1 MSNKINIDKASGF
14 SPVRA
19 AGQSD
24 VKKAGGELAKPVET
38 GKTGNEDK
46 VELSNRA
53 TEVGKLVDQVKE
65 LPDGREEKISQLRE
79 QVSSGNYNP
88 SSEDIADAILKDEN
102 I

>member
-19 AGQSD
+19 TGQSD
-24 VKKAGGELAKPVET
+24 VKKSGELAKPIEIS
-38 GKTGNEDK
+38 KTGNEDK
-46 VELSNRA
+46 VEFSNRG

-88 SSEDIADAILKDEN
+88 SSEAIADAILNDEK